1 MGIFTKTLFML
12 TFLVLFNQTIV
23 SADYYQYTDSS
34 GTVVMVDDESKV
46 PVKYRKKILSE
57 KYEVKASKVTSVTVR
72 NNQVRVPVLLSYRNN
87 VVEAQLVLD
96 TGATTTMITSN
107 LADRLG
113 IRADSTE
120 AALARIAD
128 GSVVQSSWTRLDYI
142 SVGSKRVNYPKV
154 AIMPSRGPLSGF
166 GDGLLGMNFLGEFK
180 YHLDMNSQTIE
191 WQ

>member
-1 MGIFTKTLFML
+1 MAMFLKTLFIL
-12 TFLVLFNQTIV
+12 TFIAILNQNTV

-46 PVKYRKKILSE
+46 PAKYRKKIFGE
-57 KYEVKASKVTSVTVR
+57 KNEGKASKVTSVTVR
-72 NNQVRVPVLLSYRNN
+72 NNQVRVPVRLSYRNN
-87 VVEAQLVLD
+87 VVEAQMVLD
-96 TGATTTMITSN
+96 TGATTTMITSD

-128 GSVVQSSWTRLDYI
+128 GSLVQSSWTRLDYI
-142 SVGSKRVNYPKV
+142 SVGSRRVHNPKV

-166 GDGLLGMNFLGEFK
+166 GDGLLGMNFLGEFR
-180 YHLDMNSQTIE
+180 YHVDMNSQIIE

>member
-1 MGIFTKTLFML
+1 MTRFMKTLFLL
-12 TFLVLFNQTIV
+12 TIFLHINQNTV

-46 PVKYRKKILSE
+46 PAKYRKKIRSE
-57 KYEVKASKVTSVTVR
+57 KSDKKVSKVTSVYVR
-72 NNQVRVPVLLSYRNN
+72 NNQVRVPVRLSYRNN

-96 TGATTTMITSN
+96 TGATTTMITSD

-120 AALARIAD
+120 AAFARIAD
-128 GSVVQSSWTRLDYI
+128 GSVVQSFWTRLDYI
-142 SVGSKRVNYPKV
+142 SVGSRQVNNPKV
-154 AIMPSRGPLSGF
+154 AIMPSRGPLNGF
-166 GDGLLGMNFLGEFK
+166 GDGLLGMNFLGEFR
-180 YHLDMNSQTIE
+180 YHVDLNSQTIE

>member
-1 MGIFTKTLFML
+1 MTKFLQTLFML
-12 TFLVLFNQTIV
+12 TFVVFLNLNIV
-23 SADYYQYTDSS
+23 GADYFQYTDSS

-46 PVKYRKKILSE
+46 PAKHRKKILRE
-57 KYEVKASKVTSVTVR
+57 KSDKKVSKVTSVTVG

-87 VVEAQLVLD
+87 VIEAQLVLD
-96 TGATTTMITSN
+96 TGATTTMITSD

-128 GSVVQSSWTRLDYI
+128 GSVVQTSWTRLDYI
-142 SVGSKRVNYPKV
+142 SVGSKQVNNPKV

-166 GDGLLGMNFLGEFK
+166 GDGLLGMNFLGEFR
-180 YHLDMNSQTIE
+180 YHLDMNSQIIE

>member
-1 MGIFTKTLFML
+1 ML
-12 TFLVLFNQTIV
+12 TFVVFLNLNIV
-23 SADYYQYTDSS
+23 GADYFQYTDSS

-46 PVKYRKKILSE
+46 PAKHRKKILRE
-57 KYEVKASKVTSVTVR
+57 KSDKKVSKVTSVTVG

-87 VVEAQLVLD
+87 VIEAQLVLD
-96 TGATTTMITSN
+96 TGATTTMITSD

-128 GSVVQSSWTRLDYI
+128 GSVVQTSWTRLDYI
-142 SVGSKRVNYPKV
+142 SVGSKQVNNPKV

-166 GDGLLGMNFLGEFK
+166 GDGLLGMNFLGEFR
-180 YHLDMNSQTIE
+180 YHLDMNSQIIE